1 MHRIAAAMLRH
12 ICNSQLVTRPPLPPA
27 QMQRAMQMKLSMVSP
42 NVLAEPYRGVP
53 PPLRLSAFLGTTGW
67 RELWRR
73 FLAAAK
79 SVYAL
84 SKCK

>member
-1 MHRIAAAMLRH
+1 
-12 ICNSQLVTRPPLPPA
+12 
-27 QMQRAMQMKLSMVSP
+27 MQMRLSMVSP
-42 NVLAEPYRGVP
+42 NLLAEPYRGAP
-53 PPLRLSAFLGTTGW
+53 PPLRLSAFIGLTGW

-79 SVYAL
+79 AVYSL